1 MSLEKSIEKLTK
13 VIQAARIDPNSTPIE
28 YGPDGQMRPAKN
40 RGSCVTR
47 NVQVVTPGKNPGEDE
62 KITNTY
68 QCMCF
73 YDKADGTR
81 CVVRLTSGP
90 CGKDEGQKT
99 IPPDMP
105 CITS

>member
-1 MSLEKSIEKLTK
+1 MSLEKAIQKLTN
-13 VIQAARIDPNSTPIE
+13 VIQAAARIDTNTTPIE
-28 YGPDGQMRPAKN
+28 YGPDGRMRPAEN
-40 RGSCVTR
+40 RGACVTR
-47 NVQVVTPGKNPGEDE
+47 QVQVVTPGKYEQ
-62 KITNTY
+62 ITNTY

-81 CVVRLTSGP
+81 CVVRLTPGP
-90 CGKDEGQKT
+90 CGKDEGPRT